1 MSKYN
6 AKPLLPEELN
16 TYSIKDRESR
26 VKIADFAQACAPN
39 PTFSEFLQSLP
50 GVLAG
55 ENFNSFV
62 KAWVNARQKKRSMIL
77 AMGAHVIKVGLNPII
92 IDLMQL
98 GWISALA
105 LNGAGIIHDFEL
117 ALAGATSED
126 VAKNI
131 DGGKF
136 GMAKETG
143 EHLNAAAALATQQ
156 DIGLGEAVGLML
168 SRSGYPYLEHSLL
181 ASAYDMGI
189 PVSVHVAL
197 GTDIIHYHPQVSG
210 EDLGRS
216 SLRDFFLFCRMVQG
230 LEGGG
235 IYFNAGSAVILPEV
249 FLKAV
254 SFVRNRGYRLESF
267 HTGVCDFIRHYRPE
281 QNVVQRPLQGKG
293 RGYYFVGQHELFIPL
308 LAAALKT
315 SGTLD

>member
-1 MSKYN
+1 MSKYA
-6 AKPLLPEELN
+6 AKPLLPGQLD
-16 TYSIKDRESR
+16 TFSLKDRESK
-26 VKIADFAQACAPN
+26 VKIADFARACAPN
-39 PTFSEFLQSLP
+39 PAFSEFLQSLP
-50 GVLAG
+50 DVLAG

-62 KAWVNARQKKRSMIL
+62 KAWVRARQENRSMIL
-77 AMGAHVIKVGLNPII
+77 AMGAHVIKVGLSPVI
-92 IDLMQL
+92 IDLMQQ

-105 LNGAGIIHDFEL
+105 LNGAGIIHDFEI

-126 VAKNI
+126 VDKNI
-131 DGGKF
+131 QGGEF
-136 GMAKETG
+136 GMARETG
-143 EHLNAAAALATQQ
+143 EQLNAAAALASQQ
-156 DIGLGEAVGLML
+156 DIGLGEAVGQML
-168 SRSGYPYLEHSLL
+168 SKSGYPYLEHSLL
-181 ASAYDMGI
+181 ASAFDMSI

-197 GTDIIHYHPQVSG
+197 GTDIIHFHPQVSG

-230 LEGGG
+230 LDGGG

-254 SFVRNRGYRLESF
+254 SFVRNRGYSLESF

-281 QNVVQRPLQGKG
+281 QNVVQRPLRGQG

-315 SGTLD
+315 SGTSD